1 MSRAFEIGRAER
13 YRTHAGKLL
22 GKRGGSGSEHFVCLF
37 RFLKVDLGIKRCLVD
52 KPERSST
59 VRKSRQNSSGCPMP
73 LANRRLRHG
82 SRGGRGRGQTRRL
95 QATTGDGSLPSR
107 WRYRVR
113 GSGLAPYRKG
123 RLEERSKKVKGGPKG
138 G

>member
-52 KPERSST
+52 KPELSST

-82 SRGGRGRGQTRRL
+82 SRGGRGRAQTRRL
-95 QATTGDGSLPSR
+95 QATTGDGSLPR
-107 WRYRVR
+107 
-113 GSGLAPYRKG
+113 
-123 RLEERSKKVKGGPKG
+123 
-138 G
+138 

>member
-1 MSRAFEIGRAER
+1 M
-13 YRTHAGKLL
+13 HAC
-22 GKRGGSGSEHFVCLF
+22 RW
-37 RFLKVDLGIKRCLVD
+37 
-52 KPERSST
+52 
-59 VRKSRQNSSGCPMP
+59 P
-73 LANRRLRHG
+73 LANRLRHG
-82 SRGGRGRGQTRRL
+82 SRGGRRGQTRRL